1 MPRALARDDTTSR
14 DEAYASPPSARTRD
28 SALTLLAYLMLGTL
42 FGIVITK
49 TEVISWFRIQEMF
62 RFQSFHMYGVM
73 CSAVVVSWLGLFLL
87 RRSGVPSLTGHSIV
101 VPAKIMGRGTRYWAG
116 GTLFGIGWALVG
128 ACPGPLFALI
138 GNGVSVMLVAT
149 LSALAGTWSYGML
162 RDRLPH

>member
-1 MPRALARDDTTSR
+1 MPQALTRDDITISG
-14 DEAYASPPSARTRD
+14 EAHGIASSTRARD
-28 SALTLLAYLMLGTL
+28 SALTLLAYLTLGTL

-73 CSAVVVSWLGLFLL
+73 CSAVVVAWLGLFLL
-87 RRSGVPSLTGHSIV
+87 RRSGVQSLTGHPIV

-138 GNGVSVMLVAT
+138 GNGVSVMLVTT